1 MHRRVFHKVISYQES
16 VVAADEGYFVTQDWQ
31 QIFLY
36 IADISGIFLHTGMY
50 ILNMGVVKFHKA
62 SLYTSVG

>member
-16 VVAADEGYFVTQDWQ
+16 VVAADEGYFVSQDWQ

-36 IADISGIFLHTGMY
+36 IADISGIFLHPGMY

>member
-1 MHRRVFHKVISYQES
+1 MHWRVFHKVISYQES

-36 IADISGIFLHTGMY
+36 IADISGIFLHPGMY